1 MAVGAYLTIYDR
13 GIGHAIEIIALDAD
27 GNALV
32 HYDSDEYDEPPADAW
47 IEERKIKQAKRVT
60 SKAKNAGVRW
70 NRSYAQATPR
80 TQRAVTV
87 HPPEDDN
94 VPEWTTGERPEPSSA
109 GYWTYGDDDKPVR
122 VEKYEDAAARSYS
135 RSYRIEDDERTR
147 IAMLACKMGILQ
159 QTGAEWDARSLWQR
173 WQRSSALRGEAVEDP
188 DDEG

>member
-1 MAVGAYLTIYDR
+1 MLSWQPKSHAVIKLGLGPQQFQKADANASDLDVGLPLSMAVGAYLTIYDR

-32 HYDSDEYDEPPADAW
+32 HYDSDEYDEPLADAW

-122 VEKYEDAAARSYS
+122 VEKCGRRHLFSPFE
-135 RSYRIEDDERTR
+135 T
-147 IAMLACKMGILQ
+147 
-159 QTGAEWDARSLWQR
+159 
-173 WQRSSALRGEAVEDP
+173 AVCP
-188 DDEG
+188 GPSHSH